1 MKRICWTLAL
11 MLCTMGLHAQI
22 TATTA
27 DGRVV
32 ILLEDGT
39 WKFDT
44 TVVASKKAPKLK
56 KNRKKGNSGPSNPA
70 LNAIKCPDISENR
83 TDPQTGEEVTALANS
98 IEVMEAG
105 RKKLTIGLSA
115 NKSGTLIWNISLI
128 GEQGCK
134 NRTPEVRITFTD
146 GSKMKLLV
154 ANDFV
159 CDNNITLYLGKR
171 LGKKDEV
178 LKLQNRTISSVTVV
192 NQDNTEILTE
202 LSAEQGNVLQK
213 AFICLSGK

>member
-1 MKRICWTLAL
+1 MKRICWALAL
-11 MLCTMGLHAQI
+11 MLTTIGMHAQI
-22 TATTA
+22 TATTG

-44 TVVASKKAPKLK
+44 TAVVSKKAPKLK
-56 KNRKKGNSGPSNPA
+56 KKRKKGNSGPNNPA
-70 LNAIKCPDISENR
+70 LAAIKCADISVNK
-83 TDPQTGEEVTALANS
+83 TDTQTGEEITTLANS
-98 IEVMEAG
+98 IEIMEGG

-115 NKSGTLIWNISLI
+115 NKGGTLIWRISLI

-146 GSKMKLLV
+146 GSKMKLYV

-159 CDNNITLYLGKR
+159 CDNNITLYLGKK

-178 LKLQNRTISSVTVV
+178 LKLQNKTISSVTVV
-192 NQDNTEILTE
+192 NQDQTEVLTE

-213 AFICLSGK
+213 AFICLTGK